1 MNIQEC
7 NLRTCT
13 TFPAPN
19 NDCVTVS
26 GGTVGVKCVFPF
38 KYQGKEYKVQFVIK
52 EFWGFET
59 TLFVDIELRKLGT
72 GTHAHLV
79 SFKTSDVPYSPNQ

>member
-7 NLRTCT
+7 NLKTCT

-38 KYQGKEYKVQFVIK
+38 KYQGKEYKVECGIK
-52 EFWGFET
+52 RLWGFHD
-59 TLFVDIELRKLGT
+59 TL
-72 GTHAHLV
+72 
-79 SFKTSDVPYSPNQ
+79 

>member
-38 KYQGKEYKVQFVIK
+38 KYQGKEYKVECVIK
-52 EFWGFET
+52 ELWGFET
-59 TLFVDIELRKLGT
+59 TLIVDIELKKSKAGL
-72 GTHAHLV
+72 L
-79 SFKTSDVPYSPNQ
+79 

>member
-38 KYQGKEYKVQFVIK
+38 KNQRKEYKGQFVIK

-59 TLFVDIELRKLGT
+59 TLFVDI
-72 GTHAHLV
+72 
-79 SFKTSDVPYSPNQ
+79 YS